1 MTVASHAVLGCVL
14 LACRLPACTAVDHD
28 PITAGDLAAALPAFA
43 RLPADAPIVPAPAP
57 GVRRT
62 LRSFE
67 LASLARN
74 YSLDLAS
81 TPELC
86 FEWPMESL
94 HPDRLLDAMRSA
106 LPYPQTTIEILRTSL
121 QPVPRGRIEFR
132 REDLGTP
139 ASPAVRA
146 AVVWRGSVVYGANR
160 RFSIWARVL
169 VSSRLPRIVATQ
181 TLPRGKIVTPA
192 EVRLEFADAFPGPG
206 DAARSLDQ
214 VSGRVSLRTIDAG
227 TEIHLSQLVIPAEIN
242 RGDLVEVEV
251 RSGATRL
258 VFAARSESQGRSGQ
272 TIALRNLSSNKVF
285 QARVDGKGKAFLDAG
300 AVHGN

>member
-1 MTVASHAVLGCVL
+1 MTAASNAVLGCLL

-43 RLPADAPIVPAPAP
+43 NLPADAPIVPAPAP

-67 LASLARN
+67 LASLARS
-74 YSLDLAS
+74 YSLALAS
-81 TPELC
+81 AEDVC

-94 HPDRLLDAMRSA
+94 QPDRLLDAMRSA
-106 LPYPQTTIEILRTSL
+106 LPYPQTSIEILRTSL

-146 AVVWRGSVVYGANR
+146 PVVWRGNVVYGANR

-181 TLPRGKIVTPA
+181 TLPPGRIITPA
-192 EVRLEFADAFPGPG
+192 QVRLEFADVFPGPG
-206 DAARSLDQ
+206 DGARSLDQ
-214 VSGRVSLRTIDAG
+214 VSGRVPLGTIDAG
-227 TEIHLSQLVIPAEIN
+227 AEIHLRQLLLPAEIN
-242 RGDLVEVEV
+242 RGDLVQVEV
-251 RSGATRL
+251 RSGSTRL
-258 VFAARSESQGRSGQ
+258 AFAARSESQGRSGQ
-272 TIALRNLSSNKVF
+272 TVALRNLSSNKVF
-285 QARVDGKGKAFLDAG
+285 QARVDGKGKAFVDAG